1 MIRVLYVED
10 EPSQRELV
18 DQLLKLA
25 HIDVALATN
34 GLEGL
39 EKAKSWRP
47 DIILMDLRM
56 PEVSGFDT
64 IEMLQADPETAHTPI
79 VILSAWR
86 SERHD
91 LRAQELEIKWYIT
104 KPFDLDELVA
114 TIQQA
119 YGESTG

>member
-18 DQLLKLA
+18 DQLLKMA

-34 GLEGL
+34 GPEGL

-47 DIILMDLRM
+47 DVILMDLRM

-64 IEMLQADPETAHTPI
+64 IEMLQSDPETAHTPI

>member
-10 EPSQRELV
+10 DPSQRELV
-18 DQLLKLA
+18 NQLLKLS

-34 GLEGL
+34 GREGL
-39 EKAKSWRP
+39 TKATSWRP
-47 DIILMDLRM
+47 DVILMDLRM

-64 IEMLQADPETAHTPI
+64 IEMLQAAPETADTPI
-79 VILSAWR
+79 IILSAWR

-91 LRAQELEIKWYIT
+91 LRARELEIKWYIT
-104 KPFDLDELVA
+104 KPFDLDELVM

-119 YGESTG
+119 YRESTG

>member
-10 EPSQRELV
+10 DPSQRELV
-18 DQLLKLA
+18 NQLLKLS

-34 GLEGL
+34 GREGL
-39 EKAKSWRP
+39 KKATSWRP

-64 IEMLQADPETAHTPI
+64 IEMLQAAPETADTPI

-91 LRAQELEIKWYIT
+91 QRARELEIKWYIT
-104 KPFDLDELVA
+104 KPFDLDELVT
-114 TIQQA
+114 TIQEA
-119 YGESTG
+119 YRESTG